1 MKIEKIQVL
10 NDSNVLNTNS
20 NKVILMKVDI
30 GNLETKSTNA
40 IDGFSDRLKTLMPSL
55 YTYKNSEGTQGKFF
69 QSVDSGISIT
79 NIINSIATELQ
90 CLAGMK
96 TELGTIEQT
105 DTKGVYNFTFNCV
118 DEDAGMY
125 AALASVEIVEALVN
139 GKLYFIRHD
148 IDRLKCLYHQNQ
160 AALAT
165 IKVAENVPYFKLNKQ
180 TVQWESGVKQQHK
193 IKFNIPLLRVI

>member
-10 NDSNVLNTNS
+10 NDSNVLNN
-20 NKVILMKVDI
+20 NLKKVILMKVDI
-30 GNLETKSTNA
+30 GNLETKTTNT

-55 YTYKNSEGTQGKFF
+55 YTYKNSEETQGKFF

-79 NIINSIATELQ
+79 NIVNSIATELQ
-90 CLAGMK
+90 CLAGMQ
-96 TELGTIEQT
+96 TELGTIQKT

-165 IKVAENVPYFKLNKQ
+165 IKVAENVPYFNLNKQ
-180 TVQWESGVKQQHK
+180 TVQWENGIKQQHK